1 MLAAGIE
8 PVKPQQ
14 AKKGADCTPLKLPKF
29 YISAVSVVVEPHT
42 RSVTDTQYIIF
53 IFPTFH
59 RLTEPP
65 NLKNGFMEAVALFNA

>member
-8 PVKPQQ
+8 PAKPQQ

-29 YISAVSVVVEPHT
+29 YIFAVSAVMKPHT
-42 RSVTDTQYIIF
+42 RSVSNTQYIIF
-53 IFPTFH
+53 AFPAFH

-65 NLKNGFMEAVALFNA
+65 NLKNGAMEAVALFNV